1 MSEHRRA
8 PGTLPRSI
16 SILAA
21 LTLAAAT
28 GTAVWLLPTT
38 AAPEREPEDSAR
50 AAGGQPVAVT
60 STPTPS
66 QRRHPTTF
74 VSYVNTARSPDLN
87 LPDHAQRTGVRWYLL
102 GHIVAAPDGC
112 SPKWSGQLDP
122 AGDPVANRLTRLR
135 SEGGDALL
143 AFGGPGG
150 RDLAAT
156 CRKPLQ
162 LAQAYRHAL
171 DAVGATH
178 ADFEADDG
186 DPVTTARRARAI
198 RLLQQQR
205 PLHVTFSLPLD
216 RAAAVLKATHDAGAV
231 VDTINLLAPIEPQTA
246 PAGRMQ
252 RLAGALRTAQ
262 RQIAVSQRLTDPA
275 SAWRRMAVTAVLVA
289 PGDMSSLDARKLTTF
304 AARHGLAWLS
314 LRGAVPA
321 TTVTGILRRTRS

>member
-8 PGTLPRSI
+8 PGTLPRSV
-16 SILAA
+16 SILSA
-21 LTLAAAT
+21 LALAAAT

-38 AAPEREPEDSAR
+38 AAPEREPVDSAR
-50 AAGGQPVAVT
+50 AGRQPVAVT
-60 STPTPS
+60 ATPTPS
-66 QRRHPTTF
+66 RRRDPTTF
-74 VSYVNTARSPDLN
+74 VSYVNTARTPELN
-87 LPDHAQRTGVRWYLL
+87 LPDDAQRTGVRWYLL

-112 SPKWSGQLDP
+112 TPKWSGQLDP
-122 AGDPVANRLTRLR
+122 AGNPVANRLTRLR

-150 RDLAAT
+150 RDLAST

-162 LAQAYRHAL
+162 LAQAYRNAL
-171 DAVGATH
+171 DGVGAAH

-186 DPVTTARRARAI
+186 DPATTARRARAI

-216 RAAAVLKATHDAGAV
+216 KAAAVLKATHDAGAV
-231 VDTINLLAPIEPQTA
+231 VDTVNLLAPIEPQTA

-252 RLAGALRTAQ
+252 RLAQALRTAQ

-289 PGDMSSLDARKLTTF
+289 PGDMSRLDARKLTTF

-321 TTVTGILRRTRS
+321 STVTGILRRTRS